1 MKNLDI
7 SLIYYVFQVDMN
19 ILMEYKRFFWKY
31 LVLFILI
38 DDSDIV
44 RGIVYFL

>member
-1 MKNLDI
+1 MC
-7 SLIYYVFQVDMN
+7 FQVDMN
-19 ILMEYKRFFWKY
+19 ILMEYKRFFLKY

>member
-1 MKNLDI
+1 MC
-7 SLIYYVFQVDMN
+7 FQVDMN
-19 ILMEYKRFFWKY
+19 ILMEYKHFFWKN
-31 LVLFILI
+31 LVLFKLI